1 MTTIDRL
8 RNHAAARIRL
18 GKPPGMALALLE
30 SLEISAAKRDTKS
43 MVHTLQS
50 ARGFLMLAERS

>member
-8 RNHAAARIRL
+8 RHHAAARVRL
-18 GKPPGMALALLE
+18 GKPAGMAQALLE
-30 SLEISAAKRDTKS
+30 GLQSSAAKRDTKS
-43 MVHTLQS
+43 MLHTLQS